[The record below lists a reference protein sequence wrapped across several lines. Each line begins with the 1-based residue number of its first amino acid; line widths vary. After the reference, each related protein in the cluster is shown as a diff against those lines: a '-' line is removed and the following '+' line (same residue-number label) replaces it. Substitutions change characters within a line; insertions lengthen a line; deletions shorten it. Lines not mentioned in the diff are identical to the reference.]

1 MGKGGEVRKVWEQ
14 EATEQARGL
23 QEELRQV
30 PASAP
35 KPRSPS
41 PSLQALPSTRAARR
55 GVLAPRPLAFPRGR
69 GGGTGG
75 SRHAHALQ
83 RLLILGP
90 AAAVAAGDRGAAV
103 TPGAAP
109 HCSRMKD
116 LNNPPAAPCL
126 PTPNAH
132 SHPLSFSLSSARSR
146 GETASER
153 PSQPLL
159 PGAPPA
165 SDLALPALP

>member
-1 MGKGGEVRKVWEQ
+1 MGKKGEVRKVWEQ
-14 EATEQARGL
+14 EATEQARGR
-23 QEELRQV
+23 QEEARQV

-35 KPRSPS
+35 KPCSPS
-41 PSLQALPSTRAARR
+41 PEPVSSFIHPGRARR

-103 TPGAAP
+103 TPGARA
-109 HCSRMKD
+109 
-116 LNNPPAAPCL
+116 
-126 PTPNAH
+126 
-132 SHPLSFSLSSARSR
+132 SLQPD
-146 GETASER
+146 ER
-153 PSQPLL
+153 LK
-159 PGAPPA
+159 
-165 SDLALPALP
+165 